1 MGVSIP
7 GEVTTEGQPAGPVR
21 SVANAVG
28 ALFSPISERLRFL
41 EIDTRMLGMVGALA
55 VIWIAFNVVSGGTFL
70 SARNLWNLSV
80 QSASIAIMATGMVL
94 VIVSRNIDLSVGSM
108 LGFLG
113 YTMAM
118 IQAVWIP
125 NALGLGF
132 EQPYT
137 WVVTLILGITLGAL
151 IGGLQGFVVAY
162 GGVPSFIVTLGG
174 LLVWRG
180 LIFRYAQGQTIA
192 PVDTTFQMLG
202 GGIVGTRI
210 GALGEW
216 PSWGLGVVLC
226 VAIVYAQITS
236 RRRKRRYGFPVRP
249 MWAEILVGAV
259 SCGIVLGTVLVA
271 NSYPLPPN
279 VAEQV
284 AQERGIPVPPGGIPT
299 GVAFP
304 VVIMLI
310 VTLVV
315 TFLATRRRFGRY
327 VYAIGGNPEAAAL
340 AGINVRRTI
349 MLTFALMGSL
359 AAISAAVQTA
369 RLNAAVTNLGVQN
382 ELDVISA
389 AVIGGTSFAGGIG
402 TVPGAILGAVV
413 MQSLRSGMVLLLVDS
428 PTQDIVV
435 GIVLVVAVGLDTLFR
450 RRVS

>member
-1 MGVSIP
+1 MGVSVP
-7 GEVTTEGQPAGPVR
+7 GEATSEGQPAPPMRALVNALRSALAPVTGLLR
-21 SVANAVG
+21 S
-28 ALFSPISERLRFL
+28 L
-41 EIDTRMLGMVGALA
+41 EIDTRMLGMVVALA
-55 VIWIAFNVVSGGTFL
+55 IIWVSFTILSGGTFL
-70 SARNLWNLSV
+70 SPRNLWNLSV

-94 VIVSRNIDLSVGSM
+94 IIVSRNIDLSVGSM

-125 NALGLGF
+125 NDLGFGHEQPFIWIATLVLGIALGA
-132 EQPYT
+132 
-137 WVVTLILGITLGAL
+137 VV
-151 IGGLQGFVVAY
+151 GGLQGFIVAF

-174 LLVWRG
+174 LLIWRG

-192 PVDTTFQMLG
+192 PLDTTFQMLG
-202 GGIVGTRI
+202 GGTVGTRV

-216 PSWGLGVVLC
+216 PSWALGVVIC
-226 VAIVYAQITS
+226 VAIVLLMTAS

-249 MWAEILVGAV
+249 MWAEVLVGVVA
-259 SCGIVLGTVLVA
+259 CGVVLGTVWVA
-271 NSYPLPPN
+271 NSYPLPIN
-279 VAEQV
+279 VAQQV

-315 TFLATRRRFGRY
+315 TFLGTRRRFGRY

-359 AAISAAVQTA
+359 AAVSAAVQTA
-369 RLNAAVTNLGVQN
+369 RLNAAVTSLGVQN

-435 GIVLVVAVGLDTLFR
+435 GIVLVVAVGLDTVVR